1 MSKKPQT
8 PPENNEATFASGG
21 IINHCSI
28 AADDS
33 EFIAPLRSMNDLIRL
48 RQSEQFNTNKINES
62 DQGFE
67 IIMPES
73 TGNFIPTVHDDFG
86 DVQEVQFG
94 KMPLDEVFA
103 KQPPKK
109 RIRAIEKAKATKK
122 RRKANKAAKKARK
135 K

>member
-1 MSKKPQT
+1 MSKKTKT

-21 IINHCSI
+21 IVNYCRI
-28 AADDS
+28 APDGS
-33 EFIAPLRSMNDLIRL
+33 EFIVPLSAMNDPIRL
-48 RQSEQFNTNKINES
+48 KQSESFDPDKINES

-73 TGNFIPTVHDDFG
+73 TGNFIPTVQDDFG

-109 RIRAIEKAKATKK
+109 RIRAIEKARATKK
-122 RRKANKAAKKARK
+122 RRKANKLAKKARK